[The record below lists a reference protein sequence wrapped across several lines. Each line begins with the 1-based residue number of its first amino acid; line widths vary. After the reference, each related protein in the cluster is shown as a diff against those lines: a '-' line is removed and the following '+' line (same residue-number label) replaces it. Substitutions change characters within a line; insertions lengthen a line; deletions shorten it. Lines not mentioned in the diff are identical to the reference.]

1 MMPYLTPAYANPS
14 AHHDA
19 GRDASDALED
29 AREEVAAILN
39 ASPEEVV
46 FTSGGTESINA
57 AIKGVA
63 MAQAEAGVGRHF
75 VTTEIEHHA
84 VLPSAQY
91 LERFGFEVELLPV
104 DEYGCVSPEAAA
116 SAVRADTALRWEEH
130 TSELQSLRLTPS

>member
-1 MMPYLTPAYANPS
+1 MNGTPEHTRRPSGTPDAPDAPPHGRRIYLDSAASAPLRSEALDAMMPYLTSAYANPS

-63 MAQAEAGVGRHF
+63 MAQSEADRKC
-75 VTTEIEHHA
+75 TR
-84 VLPSAQY
+84 LNS
-91 LERFGFEVELLPV
+91 
-104 DEYGCVSPEAAA
+104 SP
-116 SAVRADTALRWEEH
+116 
-130 TSELQSLRLTPS
+130 